1 MRIVTKAKLKN
12 FLPKVVSP
20 SEPLPGTFRTIADGG
35 VFLLCC
41 KWKKNDLYRD
51 VSEIVDAVGK
61 FEIDVVFAH

>member
-20 SEPLPGTFRTIADGG
+20 SEPRPGTFRTIADGG

-41 KWKKNDLYRD
+41 KWKNNDLYRD

>member
-1 MRIVTKAKLKN
+1 MRITTKAKLKN
-12 FLPKVVSP
+12 SLPKVVSP
-20 SEPLPGTFRTIADGG
+20 SEPLPGTFRTNADGSA
-35 VFLLCC
+35 FLLCC